1 MFREKLLYTPYLRFK
16 NMTSFASSSSSSFS
30 LSLSNEPSEIAIKI
44 SNSSDLE
51 LGNKPIENE
60 ISLDDNSKNSK
71 KEAKKLAKSIKRM
84 KREGN
89 DPSVGQKPCDIC
101 AKKVDLLIRCQI
113 DVSQA
118 WHMVCGKCWN
128 GVSGGVTDGD
138 ANHPH
143 YKYGGL
149 WKNR

>member
-1 MFREKLLYTPYLRFK
+1 
-16 NMTSFASSSSSSFS
+16 MTSFASSFSLSSSSEPS
-30 LSLSNEPSEIAIKI
+30 LSEIAIKI

-60 ISLDDNSKNSK
+60 TSLEDNTKNPK
-71 KEAKKLAKSIKRM
+71 KEAKKLAKSLKRL

-89 DPSVGQKPCDIC
+89 DPLVGKKPCDIC

-128 GVSGGVTDGD
+128 SVSGGVTDGD